1 MTLGKKIKFYRKNLN
16 LSQDEL
22 AKKCN
27 LSRNAIYNYE
37 KNKRTPTVPILITIS
52 KHLNISPTDLLDT
65 NNTLKTSLIES
76 DTINVEKE
84 NTNNSEPEIAKLYTK
99 YFLDL
104 FKWKTINMTP
114 HNYFKFILSLYPL
127 NQTNHLTEEDF
138 NELSI
143 LFYRFLTLKTHER
156 NAINENKVLINPNF
170 LKHNSSK

>member
-1 MTLGKKIKFYRKNLN
+1 MTLGEKIKLHRNTLN
-16 LSQDEL
+16 LSQEKL

-27 LSRNAIYNYE
+27 LSRNAIYNYD
-37 KNKRTPTVPILITIS
+37 KNKRTPTIPILITITKS
-52 KHLNISPTDLLDT
+52 LNISPTDLLDT
-65 NNTLKTSLIES
+65 NDIEKTSLIEL

-84 NTNNSEPEIAKLYTK
+84 NINNSELEITELYNK

-114 HNYFKFILSLYPL
+114 HDYFKFILSLYPL
-127 NQTNHLTEEDF
+127 NETNHLTEEDL

-156 NAINENKVLINPNF
+156 NAINKNKVLNINF
-170 LKHNSSK
+170 LKHNLYK